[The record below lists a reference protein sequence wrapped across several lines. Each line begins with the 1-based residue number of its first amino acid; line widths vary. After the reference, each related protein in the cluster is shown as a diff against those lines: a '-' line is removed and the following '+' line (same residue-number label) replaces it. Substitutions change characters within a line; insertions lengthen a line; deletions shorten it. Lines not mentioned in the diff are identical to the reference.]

1 MPEEGGGDGDCG
13 ICLQP
18 LASLAEPVPAPCSGL
33 NYARRARLDGCSH
46 VFCLAC
52 ISKWA
57 GISTSCPSCRAAFG
71 EVSMLN
77 DDGEVLQRIK
87 YEQRAQG
94 SDDPSSSDP
103 WGLESNSDS
112 SASGEDEAQ
121 EEEELAF
128 LDDFVVP
135 DDTVEVDDDAAS
147 LPSPSAYGRGRR
159 RARRRLPEHGP
170 LPEGGDHAQE
180 AGPSSSRQACCTARA
195 SLFLRKTRACARAR
209 ARVHAQSTSCVVLT
223 LTLAV
228 TRRAL
233 LDALVQQRRQRQE
246 NARERPWF
254 RDTLPSDEEFVSV
267 DSDRSRGPK

>member
-1 MPEEGGGDGDCG
+1 MPAEGGGDGDCG

-18 LASLAEPVPAPCSGL
+18 LARLAEPMSLPCSGL

-57 GISTSCPSCRAAFG
+57 GIATSCPSCRAAFG
-71 EVSMLN
+71 EVSMLD

-87 YEQRAQG
+87 YEQRAQE
-94 SDDPSSSDP
+94 SDDNGSSDP
-103 WGLESNSDS
+103 WGLDDNSNS

-121 EEEELAF
+121 EEDYVEF

-159 RARRRLPEHGP
+159 RARRMPML
-170 LPEGGDHAQE
+170 GDHAQE
-180 AGPSSSRQACCTARA
+180 AGSSSRQARCAARA
-195 SLFLRKTRACARAR
+195 SLFLRKTRACACAR
-209 ARVHAQSTSCVVLT
+209 SRLHAQSTSCVVLT

-233 LDALVQQRRQRQE
+233 LDALVQQRRQRQD
-246 NARERPWF
+246 NARGRPWF
-254 RDTLPSDEEFVSV
+254 RDTLPSDEDCVSV
-267 DSDRSRGPK
+267 DSDRSRGPI

>member
-1 MPEEGGGDGDCG
+1 MPAEGGGDGDCG

-18 LASLAEPVPAPCSGL
+18 LARLVEPMHAPCNGL

-57 GISTSCPSCRAAFG
+57 GIATSCPSCRAAFG
-71 EVSMLN
+71 EVSMLD
-77 DDGEVLQRIK
+77 DDGEVLQRIQ
-87 YEQRAQG
+87 YEKRAQE
-94 SDDPSSSDP
+94 SDDDGLSDP
-103 WGLESNSDS
+103 WGLDNSDS
-112 SASGEDEAQ
+112 SASGEDEAE
-121 EEEELAF
+121 EEEELADYVEF

-135 DDTVEVDDDAAS
+135 DDTIEVDDDAVS

-159 RARRRLPEHGP
+159 RARRAPAVGGV
-170 LPEGGDHAQE
+170 EGEDHAKE
-180 AGPSSSRQACCTARA
+180 AGSSSSRQACYAARA
-195 SLFLRKTRACARAR
+195 SLFLRKTRAC

-246 NARERPWF
+246 NARGRPWF
-254 RDTLPSDEEFVSV
+254 RDTLPSDEDCVSV
-267 DSDRSRGPK
+267 DSDLSRGPI